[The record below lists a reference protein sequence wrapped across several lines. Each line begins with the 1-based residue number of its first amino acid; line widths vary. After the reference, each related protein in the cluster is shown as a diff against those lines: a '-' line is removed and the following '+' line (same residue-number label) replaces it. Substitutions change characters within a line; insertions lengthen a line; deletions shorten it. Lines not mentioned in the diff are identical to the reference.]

1 MNKELREEI
10 NNLFAIDKEAEILI
24 SNRPDLCDYQY
35 NGTFELAKTLRGNP
49 YEIGEKIV
57 EKLNTNEEALKKFSK
72 IECVR
77 PGFINFTLT
86 DTYINERLNEMTSV
100 NKFNITLPKK
110 ETIVIDYGGANVAKP
125 LHVGHLRPAI
135 VGESI
140 KRLLKYMN
148 QEVISDVHLG
158 DYGLQIGQVIYGLKQ
173 DNIAP
178 NEITLEILSDLYPK
192 ISGLCKEDTSIKEIC
207 ANITKNLQDGNAEYQ
222 EYFKKI
228 LEISKEDIKKMYDYL
243 GVFFEL
249 WLGESDAYPFIPEVA
264 SSLEKASLLKT
275 SEGAKVVD
283 VAEDT
288 DKIEI
293 PPLIFQKSNGAYLYG
308 TTDLATLWQRQ
319 KDYQPNKVLYVAD
332 SRQNLHFTQVFRV
345 AKKIEEL
352 KSMDCEF
359 LGLGTINGSDG
370 KPFKTRAGNTPKL
383 EELFKETKEIFLNN
397 ESHNMEYEDS
407 DLEKIVGSIIK
418 FADLQ
423 NNREK
428 EYIFDIE
435 KFSKTTGK
443 TGPYILYTYV
453 RTKKIVKNNESL
465 VDNLSKT
472 IYNVHDRSLR
482 LKILE
487 LDEILNYAFKTRMPS
502 VIANYLYE
510 ICVLVNA
517 FYENNHIN
525 NLEDNEKKRDWVTL
539 LNLTLEIIK
548 DLLDILVMEIPSKM

>member
-1 MNKELREEI
+1 MNKELKEVI
-10 NNLFAIDKEAEILI
+10 KSLYNIDTNAEILI
-24 SNRPDLCDYQY
+24 SNRTDLCDYQY
-35 NGTFELAKTLRGNP
+35 NGTFELAKVLHQNP
-49 YEIGEKIV
+49 YEIGEKIA
-57 EKLNTNEEALKKFSK
+57 EELNKKEEALKKFCK

-77 PGFINFTLT
+77 PGFINFTLN
-86 DTYINERLNEMTSV
+86 DTYINELLNKMHKE
-100 NKFNITLPKK
+100 NKFNITLPKQ

-135 VGESI
+135 VGESV

-173 DNIAP
+173 ESITPD
-178 NEITLEILSDLYPK
+178 EITLEILSDLYPK
-192 ISGLCKEDTSIKEIC
+192 ISGLCKENESIKEIC
-207 ANITKNLQDGNAEYQ
+207 ANITKELQDGNPEYQ
-222 EYFKKI
+222 NYFRKI

-243 GVFFEL
+243 GVSFDL

-264 SSLEKASLLKT
+264 SSLEKENLLES

-308 TTDLATLWQRQ
+308 TTDLATLWQRE
-319 KDYQPNKVLYVAD
+319 KDFKPNKVLYVAD

-345 AKKIEEL
+345 AKKIEET
-352 KSMDCEF
+352 KNITCEF
-359 LGLGTINGSDG
+359 LGLGTINGNDG

-383 EELFKETKEIFLNN
+383 AELFEETKEIFLNN
-397 ESHNMEYEDS
+397 ENHNTEYDNN

-453 RTKKIVKNNESL
+453 RTKKIVENNESYI
-465 VDNLSKT
+465 DNLSKT
-472 IYNVHDRSLR
+472 IYNVHDRELR

-502 VIANYLYE
+502 VVANYLYE

-525 NLEDNEKKRDWVTL
+525 NLEDKEKKSDWVTL
-539 LNLTLEIIK
+539 LSLTLEIIK